1 MSRPLRIEFAGALYH
16 VTSRG
21 DQRAAIYRDDDD
33 RRAWL
38 KAMDL
43 VAERFNFSIPAFCQM
58 SNHYHLLIETA
69 EGNLSQGMRQLNA
82 RYSQYF
88 NWRHELVGHVFQGR
102 YKAILVQRERYLLEL
117 IRYIVLNPV
126 RAGVVSSAAEWP
138 WSSHRYVLGKLPAP
152 KWLNMDWLLSCFG
165 QSHTEALDSY
175 IRFVEAGVGA
185 SSPLKAVAHQ
195 LLLGDAAFV
204 AQGRTP
210 AAQVHMKAVPMLQRR
225 AKALTLE
232 EYAARCADRGDA
244 MAQAFLSTAYT
255 MTQIAEFFGVSC
267 KTVSRAVHKYEQNHP
282 MAGAVSEC
290 QH

>member
-38 KAMDL
+38 RAMGL

-58 SNHYHLLIETA
+58 SNHYHLLVETA

-88 NWRHELVGHVFQGR
+88 NWRHDLAGHVFQGR
-102 YKAILVQRERYLLEL
+102 YKAILVQREQYLLEL

-126 RAGVVSSAAEWP
+126 RAGMVRSAAEWP
-138 WSSHRYVLGKLPAP
+138 WSSHRYTLGKLPAP
-152 KWLNMDWLLSCFG
+152 GWLNLDWLLNCFG
-165 QSHTEALDSY
+165 EDRTEALARY
-175 IRFVEAGVGA
+175 IRFVEGGVGA
-185 SSPLKAVAHQ
+185 PSPLKAVAHQ

-204 AQGRTP
+204 ELGRKP
-210 AAQVHMKAVPMLQRR
+210 AGPVQMKAVPMIQRR
-225 AKALTLE
+225 AKALTLV
-232 EYAARCADRGDA
+232 EYSAQCASRGDA

-267 KTVSRAVHKYEQNHP
+267 KTVSRAVHKYEQDHR